1 MSANTTNSSNVA
13 NFRQVLLWP
22 VQLVTDDNELETQK
36 YWEYLKSSSANTS
49 WHEIED
55 EFTSSG
61 KQLSESSYHE
71 FVSFMP
77 FAQRFLYGEGKHSTG
92 YGESPIHIFSRSDIA
107 QVRITIEH
115 NQAPITLQVAH
126 TELYFFFDVDV
137 AILVIEVVG
146 KAIEL
151 PNAMEV
157 LYRLGRTYPN
167 EWDENGDGKH
177 CAKLVEWL
185 GRDGQVLSVSDYEN
199 KKRYLEFVKE
209 HNVTCVSKHWEYLMQ
224 PLVQHSSNAEGRIRY
239 REIEYQR
246 MPLMSY
252 LAFDNVQ
259 QLSRGDMIRLGLGAG
274 YGDSH
279 TLPYSEKFLANFEQ
293 NHCYDRYWDG
303 TMQDSSHTT
312 RLMCTGQSFT
322 VLGSNQNSFFTND
335 KTGIKNNFKKQ
346 YFLLYLIAHFQKAAL
361 LMLSDRLVQAIS
373 RLDINSPDS
382 IKTFRLSIRHTT
394 ETFLRFTHRYWF
406 QSVSD
411 QVVARDIFTMM
422 HAQLKINDLFE
433 ITHRRIMDMA
443 EYLEAE
449 EIRRQA
455 DTVVRLT
462 VVTILGL
469 VGTMTSGLLG
479 MNIFSLAEASVSQKL
494 VYFVSI
500 FIPVGALTFYTVIKS
515 RRLSLFLDALSD
527 EKMKPL
533 KKLLMLKNV
542 WSGNLH
548 E

>member
-1 MSANTTNSSNVA
+1 MSKQTANTPIVA

-22 VQLVTDDNELETQK
+22 VQLITDENELGTEK
-36 YWEYLKSSSANTS
+36 YWEYLKSCSTKTA
-49 WHEIED
+49 WKEIQD

-61 KQLSESSYHE
+61 SQLSEASYHE

-92 YGESPIHIFSRSDIA
+92 YGESPMHIFSRSDIA

-137 AILVIEVVG
+137 AILVMEVVG
-146 KAIEL
+146 KALQL
-151 PNAMEV
+151 PIAMDI

-167 EWDENGDGKH
+167 KWDENGDGDH

-185 GRDGQVLSVSDYEN
+185 DRDGQILSVSDYEN

-209 HNVTCVSKHWEYLMQ
+209 HNVACVSKHWEYLMQ
-224 PLVQHSSNAEGRIRY
+224 PLVQYSSNADGRIRY

-252 LAFDNVQ
+252 LAFDNLTR
-259 QLSRGDMIRLGLGAG
+259 LSRGDMIRLGLGSS
-274 YGDSH
+274 YRDSH
-279 TLPYSEKFLANFEQ
+279 TLPYGEKFLADFEQ
-293 NHCYDRYWDG
+293 KHCYDRYWDN
-303 TMQDSSHTT
+303 TMQDPLHST

-322 VLGSNQNSFFTND
+322 VLGSNQNSYFIND
-335 KTGIKNNFKKQ
+335 KTGIKNSFKRQ

-373 RLDINSPDS
+373 RLDINDPDS
-382 IKTFRLSIRHTT
+382 VKTFRFSIRHTT

-422 HAQLKINDLFE
+422 HEQLKSNELFE

-479 MNIFSLAEASVSQKL
+479 MNIFNLAEASVSQKF
-494 VYFVSI
+494 VYFLAI
-500 FIPVGALTFYTVIKS
+500 FVPVGSLTFYTVIKS
-515 RRLSLFLDALSD
+515 KRLSLFLDALSD

-542 WSGNLH
+542 WSGKLH

>member
-1 MSANTTNSSNVA
+1 MSNSTTNIA

-22 VQLVTDDNELETQK
+22 VQLITDDKDLGTEE
-36 YWEYLKSSSANTS
+36 YWEYLKSTS
-49 WHEIED
+49 VTTAWKEIQD
-55 EFTSSG
+55 EFNSSG
-61 KQLSESSYHE
+61 KHLSEASYQE

-92 YGESPIHIFSRSDIA
+92 YGESPMHIFSRSDVA
-107 QVRITIEH
+107 QVRITIQH
-115 NQAPITLQVAH
+115 NQEPITLQVAH

-146 KAIEL
+146 KEL
-151 PNAMEV
+151 ELQNAMEI

-167 EWDENGDGKH
+167 KWDENGDGDH

-185 GRDGQVLSVSDYEN
+185 GRDGNLLSFSDYEN

-224 PLVQHSSNAEGRIRY
+224 PLVQNSSNAVGRIRY

-246 MPLMSY
+246 MPMMSY
-252 LAFDNVQ
+252 LAFDNLQ
-259 QLSRGDMIRLGLGAG
+259 RLSRGDMIRLAIGSS

-279 TLPYSEKFLANFEQ
+279 TLPYSDKFLANFEQ
-293 NHCYDRYWDG
+293 NHCYDRYWDN
-303 TMQDSSHTT
+303 TLQNPLHST

-322 VLGSNQNSFFTND
+322 VLGSSKNSFFTND
-335 KTGIKNNFKKQ
+335 KTGIKNSFKKQ

-373 RLDINSPDS
+373 RLDINNPDS

-422 HAQLKINDLFE
+422 HEQLKSNELFE

-479 MNIFSLAEASVSQKL
+479 MNIFNLADATASQKL
-494 VYFVSI
+494 VYFFAM
-500 FIPVGALTFYTVIKS
+500 FIPVSALTFYTVIKS
-515 RRLSLFLDALSD
+515 KRLSLFLDALSD

-542 WSGNLH
+542 WTANLP